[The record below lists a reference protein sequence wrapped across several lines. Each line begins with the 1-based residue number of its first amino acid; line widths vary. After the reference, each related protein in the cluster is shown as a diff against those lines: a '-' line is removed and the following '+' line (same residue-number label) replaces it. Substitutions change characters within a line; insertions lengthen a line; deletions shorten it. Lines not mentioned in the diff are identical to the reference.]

1 LDALIAAAPDLY
13 GVNSLPVA
21 PPVLEDIALVV
32 PESMDAGQ
40 VEAAIRLSGGK
51 MLGKIQL
58 FDVYQGESI
67 EKGYK
72 SLAYALSY
80 QSDETMSEKEIK
92 KLRGKIISYVEKQ
105 LGAKLRS

>member
-1 LDALIAAAPDLY
+1 
-13 GVNSLPVA
+13 
-21 PPVLEDIALVV
+21 
-32 PESMDAGQ
+32 MDAGK

-51 MLGKIQL
+51 MLGDVRL
-58 FDVYQGESI
+58 FDVYEGGSI
-67 EKGYK
+67 EAGHK
-72 SLAYALSY
+72 SLAYALTY